1 MILSLKKRIR
11 DGGGGVIGK
20 LSEGAVFLLF
30 LPHPP
35 DRSPV
40 CCSHPTPEP
49 RGMFTALE
57 DTRGGGSPRWP
68 RPVQGAALG
77 YRRKVECGT
86 SNRQGRCC
94 PSNSVGS
101 GRAIQAGR
109 GGVEPG
115 MYHVTRGKAAAE
127 DLSGGQAEYK
137 FGAPFYL
144 MCTCVLS
151 CVSRV

>member
-1 MILSLKKRIR
+1 MESFQRGPFFFSFFLIPPTDPLFAAPIPHLSP
-11 DGGGGVIGK
+11 
-20 LSEGAVFLLF
+20 GA
-30 LPHPP
+30 
-35 DRSPV
+35 RSQLWR
-40 CCSHPTPEP
+40 TP
-49 RGMFTALE
+49 G
-57 DTRGGGSPRWP
+57 GGGSPRWP

-86 SNRQGRCC
+86 SNHQGRRC

-115 MYHVTRGKAAAE
+115 IYHVTRGKAAAE

-137 FGAPFYL
+137 LGAPFYL